1 MLDIFKNIPGLRQA
15 DQEAKQEEAEK
26 KVNPYPNGPVTYKVP
41 TNGQLR
47 RAAVRRQRTA
57 ERKRI
62 QKLRRQ
68 HWALRQEVAVLQAR
82 LVAVGNLPNGHGE
95 MEPSTGKRADKATA
109 ALTDQYG
116 SVDEARARLDAIF
129 GVNQDA

>member
-1 MLDIFKNIPGLRQA
+1 MLDIFKNIPGLRRE
-15 DQEAKQEEAEK
+15 DQEATQEEAEK

-47 RAAVRRQRTA
+47 RAAARRLRTA

-68 HWALRQEVAVLQAR
+68 HWELRREVAVLQAR
-82 LVAVGNLPNGHGE
+82 LVIVGALPNGHGE
-95 MEPSTGKRADKATA
+95 LATEVNEKAEA
-109 ALTDQYG
+109 ALVKQYG
-116 SVDEARARLDAIF
+116 SVEKARQRLDDIF
-129 GVNQDA
+129 GVKA